1 MPEPDKSLGRKILSF
16 FVKEEDAGTATG
28 TPPAASSAPATPRP
42 SAATPVASSPNPSPA
57 SAPGGSG
64 ANSTGTVDPKF
75 AEHFA
80 NVLAQ
85 NNPPGP
91 DYFEF
96 RETLRSLSNL
106 GLSEDKQFQAAW
118 ASFKALAGPTFAG
131 ASDATLL
138 TNTANGY
145 IAALNKDRDG
155 FGKSVDT
162 ALAER
167 VGGLQNEQ
175 KRLQTE
181 NDSLAKQLV
190 EIQKQID
197 ANTNRLT
204 AITGEITDQSAKI
217 TQNRQNYE
225 STFAHFTDQI
235 KDDISKMAQYLK

>member
-1 MPEPDKSLGRKILSF
+1 MPEPDKSIGRKILSF
-16 FVKEEDAGTATG
+16 FVKEEDISGTVSTG
-28 TPPAASSAPATPRP
+28 TPPVGTSVPAAPRP
-42 SAATPVASSPNPSPA
+42 SANAPVAGTSNTPSAAQQPV
-57 SAPGGSG
+57 APP
-64 ANSTGTVDPKF
+64 GTVDQKF

-80 NVLAQ
+80 SVLAQ

-96 RETLRSLSNL
+96 RETLRSLSTL
-106 GLSEDKQFQAAW
+106 GLPEDKQYQAAW
-118 ASFKALAGPTFAG
+118 ASFKALGGVTDAGVL
-131 ASDATLL
+131 S
-138 TNTANGY
+138 NTANGY

-155 FGKSVDT
+155 FGKSVEA

-175 KRLQTE
+175 KRLESE
-181 NDSLAKQLV
+181 NDALAKQLI

-204 AITGEITDQSAKI
+204 AINGEITEQSTKI

-225 STFAHFTDQI
+225 TTFAHFTNQI
-235 KDDISKMAQYLK
+235 KDDISKMTQYLK